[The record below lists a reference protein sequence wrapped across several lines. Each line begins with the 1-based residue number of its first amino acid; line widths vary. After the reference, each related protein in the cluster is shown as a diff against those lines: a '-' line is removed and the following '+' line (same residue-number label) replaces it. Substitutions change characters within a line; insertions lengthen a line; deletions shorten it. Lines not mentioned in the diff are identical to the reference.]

1 MNKKGFLFKKI
12 ILDIV
17 LNCCDDTYFSWMNTK
32 IENLISSNKYFM
44 EKYLCSGRNTEIYER
59 IETASK

>member
-44 EKYLCSGRNTEIYER
+44 EK
-59 IETASK
+59 